1 MNVHYRQIGLSM
13 VELLVA
19 LAISSF
25 LILGIT
31 QIYIDNK
38 KSYFFQQGQS
48 ENNESVRFLTY
59 MLDREFQKI
68 GYRREPTIEH
78 EFVFKIDSNA
88 GFLIAGQAVKP
99 LSDTHIKFRYQYST
113 DEDFSCDGKKY
124 TDEAGAI
131 EKDKINT
138 LYEYGD
144 TGFRTVD
151 IKFDKNSNA
160 ITCNGNEIVSGVA
173 DFQLEYAVPVVQSD
187 YSQGIKYVKFDDLQS
202 SDKIKGIRYQA
213 LLASS
218 TMKALADFEG
228 SASVNAL
235 YKDDDANKPSDKAI
249 YQFVNKTV
257 MLRNLMSW

>member
-1 MNVHYRQIGLSM
+1 MNIRYRQLGLSM

-68 GYRREPTIEH
+68 GYRREPDIDH
-78 EFVFKIDSNA
+78 KFVFKADTE
-88 GFLIAGQAVKP
+88 FLIAGETVKP
-99 LSDTHIKFRYQYST
+99 ISDTRVKFRYQHST
-113 DEDFSCDGKKY
+113 DEDFSCDGKRY
-124 TDEAGAI
+124 TDGASTI

-138 LYEYGD
+138 LYKYGD
-144 TGFRTVD
+144 TASRTVD
-151 IKFDKNSNA
+151 IEFDKAKN
-160 ITCNGNEIVSGVA
+160 IIKCNGDEIVSGVA
-173 DFQLEYAVPVVQSD
+173 DFQLIYAVPVAQSD
-187 YSQGIKYVKFDDLQS
+187 YSQGVKYVKFDDLKS

-213 LLASS
+213 LLAS

-235 YKDDDANKPSDKAI
+235 YKEDDEMKPDDKAL

>member
-1 MNVHYRQIGLSM
+1 MNIRYRQLGLSM

-48 ENNESVRFLTY
+48 ENNESVRFLNY

-68 GYRREPTIEH
+68 GYRREPDIDRK
-78 EFVFKIDSNA
+78 FVFKADSEK
-88 GFLIAGQAVKP
+88 GFLIAGQTVKP

-113 DEDFSCDGKKY
+113 DEDFSCDGKRY
-124 TDEAGAI
+124 TDEPDSI

-138 LYEYGD
+138 LYENGS
-144 TGFRTVD
+144 TGFRTVE
-151 IKFDKNSNA
+151 IEFDKINNM

-173 DFQLEYAVPVVQSD
+173 DFQLTYAIPVAQGD
-187 YSQGIKYVKFDDLQS
+187 YSQGIKYVKFDDLKS

-213 LLASS
+213 LLAS

-228 SASVNAL
+228 SASVDAL
-235 YKDDDANKPSDKAI
+235 YKDDDENKPSDKAL

>member
-1 MNVHYRQIGLSM
+1 MKYGYRQAGLSM

-48 ENNESVRFLTY
+48 ENNESIRFLSY
-59 MLDREFQKI
+59 ILDREFQKI
-68 GYRREPTIEH
+68 GYRREPYIDH
-78 EFVFKIDSNA
+78 SFVFKSN
-88 GFLIAGQAVKP
+88 GDFLKAGQTVKP
-99 LSDTHIKFRYQYST
+99 ISDTRVKFRYQYST
-113 DEDFSCDGKKY
+113 SEDFSCDGKRY
-124 TDEAGAI
+124 TDEAPTVSK
-131 EKDKINT
+131 EKINT

-144 TGFRTVD
+144 TSSRIVD
-151 IKFDKNSNA
+151 IAFDKDKQV
-160 ITCNGNEIVSGVA
+160 IKCNGEEIVNGVV
-173 DFQLEYAVPVVQSD
+173 DFKLSYAIPVVPGD
-187 YSQGIKYVKFDDLQS
+187 YSQGVKYVEFSDLNGS
-202 SDKIKGIRYQA
+202 DDKIKGIRYQA
-213 LLASS
+213 LVAS

-228 SASVNAL
+228 SSSVNAL
-235 YKDDDANKPSDKAI
+235 YKEDDEKKPADKAL